1 MLFREQAFYFFR
13 PLHQAVA
20 ATVEIFFHP
29 DVVGFLLVFQA
40 VAIKMKNGS
49 GRAVVLIDQ
58 CECGAGNRP
67 RYSKFLAD
75 GPDQGGFS
83 CTHFSVKQHN
93 ALISGKFQKLTGA
106 PGQFIEGI
114 AFELEG
120 LHGVKIRFLGQP
132 DSLQRFGGIPGAL
145 RPPSQIKM
153 SLRPAA
159 PKTGKG
165 SYSLKRF
172 GGIPA
177 LCARPSKSTCRF
189 VRLPQKRERGRT
201 RSSHLGGSR
210 VLCARPPKSKCR
222 FVRLPQKRE
231 RGSRR
236 RSLGLFAGKN
246 SEWNDHFLQGNAP
259 MLECVQIIL
268 NKLVVIVLIYK
279 ILIFLGKNVT

>member
-1 MLFREQAFYFFR
+1 
-13 PLHQAVA
+13 
-20 ATVEIFFHP
+20 
-29 DVVGFLLVFQA
+29 
-40 VAIKMKNGS
+40 
-49 GRAVVLIDQ
+49 Q

-132 DSLQRFGGIPGAL
+132 YSLKRFGGIPGAL

-201 RSSHLGGSR
+201 RSSDLGGSR
-210 VLCARPPKSKCR
+210 ALCARPSKSTCR

-231 RGSRR
+231 RSSY
-236 RSLGLFAGKN
+236 SL
-246 SEWNDHFLQGNAP
+246 
-259 MLECVQIIL
+259 
-268 NKLVVIVLIYK
+268 
-279 ILIFLGKNVT
+279 

>member
-1 MLFREQAFYFFR
+1 
-13 PLHQAVA
+13 
-20 ATVEIFFHP
+20 
-29 DVVGFLLVFQA
+29 
-40 VAIKMKNGS
+40 
-49 GRAVVLIDQ
+49 Q

-132 DSLQRFGGIPGAL
+132 YSLKRFGGIPGAL

-201 RSSHLGGSR
+201 RSSDLGGSR
-210 VLCARPPKSKCR
+210 RFAPALPNQHVASSGCPKNGKGVVLAQAIWGDPGRFAPALPNQNVASSGCPKN
-222 FVRLPQKRE
+222 
-231 RGSRR
+231 
-236 RSLGLFAGKN
+236 GK
-246 SEWNDHFLQGNAP
+246 G
-259 MLECVQIIL
+259 
-268 NKLVVIVLIYK
+268 
-279 ILIFLGKNVT
+279 VTLAHSS

>member
-1 MLFREQAFYFFR
+1 RE
-13 PLHQAVA
+13 
-20 ATVEIFFHP
+20 
-29 DVVGFLLVFQA
+29 
-40 VAIKMKNGS
+40 
-49 GRAVVLIDQ
+49 GR
-58 CECGAGNRP
+58 
-67 RYSKFLAD
+67 
-75 GPDQGGFS
+75 
-83 CTHFSVKQHN
+83 
-93 ALISGKFQKLTGA
+93 
-106 PGQFIEGI
+106 
-114 AFELEG
+114 
-120 LHGVKIRFLGQP
+120 
-132 DSLQRFGGIPGAL
+132 
-145 RPPSQIKM
+145 
-153 SLRPAA
+153 
-159 PKTGKG
+159 

-201 RSSHLGGSR
+201 RSSDLGGSR

-279 ILIFLGKNVT
+279 ILIFLGKNVTLTDMLAGQQRFMRIPNMHDILCFEGELLAGLVSQVCVGIAVADHFAGCFYPDGPVVGRNDESYFFVCNAFERIEKRGMFKP

>member
-132 DSLQRFGGIPGAL
+132 YSLKRFGGIPGALRPPSQINMSLRPAAPKTGKGSYSLKRFGGIPGAL

-189 VRLPQKRERGRT
+189 VRLPQKRARQIGR
-201 RSSHLGGSR
+201 R
-210 VLCARPPKSKCR
+210 A
-222 FVRLPQKRE
+222 
-231 RGSRR
+231 
-236 RSLGLFAGKN
+236 
-246 SEWNDHFLQGNAP
+246 
-259 MLECVQIIL
+259 
-268 NKLVVIVLIYK
+268 
-279 ILIFLGKNVT
+279 